1 MEPEEMHPGL
11 EAAAQELIDAVKRGD
26 SRGVAMAFESAFT
39 ILELSEHE
47 EYEEDE
53 EEESEEE

>member
-11 EAAAQELIDAVKRGD
+11 EAAAQELIAAIKRND
-26 SRGVAMAFESAFT
+26 PKGVAMAFESAFQ

-47 EYEEDE
+47 EYEEE
-53 EEESEEE
+53 EEGEEE

>member
-26 SRGVAMAFESAFT
+26 SRGVAMAFESAFA

-47 EYEEDE
+47 EYEEE
-53 EEESEEE
+53 EEGEEE

>member
-11 EAAAQELIDAVKRGD
+11 EAAAQELIEAVKRGD
-26 SRGVAMAFESAFT
+26 SRGVAMAFESAFA

-47 EYEEDE
+47 EYEEEEGE
-53 EEESEEE
+53 EE

>member
-1 MEPEEMHPGL
+1 MHPGL

-26 SRGVAMAFESAFT
+26 SRGVAMAFESAFA

-47 EYEEDE
+47 EYEEEEGE
-53 EEESEEE
+53 EE